1 MLEARELPWYFPDM
15 TVELASRP
23 KVKLRVDDF
32 DMLALGGALADLGR
46 TELLD
51 GDIYAMNSQYT
62 RHAMVKAHFYNALF
76 LWTLSDGRDL
86 TVLSEVSVA
95 MPPHDEPI
103 PDVVLCE
110 RPTGTKGI
118 QVATVHLL
126 IEIADDSR
134 ARDLGYKKALYAR
147 QGVPEYWVADLAKS
161 KVWRFSSPS
170 AEGYGDET
178 VAAFGERVEAAI
190 IGLAVETI
198 QLK

>member
-1 MLEARELPWYFPDM
+1 M

-32 DMLALGGALADLGR
+32 DLLALSGGLADLGR

-51 GDIYAMNSQYT
+51 GDIYQMNSQYT
-62 RHAMVKAHFYNALF
+62 RHGMVKAHFYNAL
-76 LWTLSDGRDL
+76 LDWKRTNRPEWV
-86 TVLSEVSVA
+86 VLSEVSVA

-103 PDVVLCE
+103 PDVILCD

-118 QVATVHLL
+118 DVTTVHLL

-147 QGVPEYWVADLAKS
+147 QGVPEYWVADLAEGQ
-161 KVWRFSSPS
+161 VWRFSSPG
-170 AEGYGDET
+170 ADGYGDER
-178 VAAFGERVEAAI
+178 VVAFGECVEAGSIA
-190 IGLAVETI
+190 GLGVDTAG
-198 QLK
+198 L

>member
-1 MLEARELPWYFPDM
+1 M

-32 DMLALGGALADLGR
+32 DILALGGALVDLGR

-76 LWTLSDGRDL
+76 LWTLSDRPDL

-103 PDVVLCE
+103 PDVVLCD

-118 QVATVHLL
+118 PVETVHLL

-134 ARDLGYKKALYAR
+134 ARDLGYKKDLYAR

-161 KVWRFSSPS
+161 EAWCFWSPGS
-170 AEGYGDET
+170 DGYGAERSMK
-178 VAAFGERVEAAI
+178 FGELVESTTI
-190 IGLAVETI
+190 DGLGVETTG
-198 QLK
+198 LL

>member
-1 MLEARELPWYFPDM
+1 M

-32 DMLALGGALADLGR
+32 DLLALSGGLADLGR

-62 RHAMVKAHFYNALF
+62 RHGMVKAHFYDAL
-76 LWTLSDGRDL
+76 LDWKRTNRPDWV
-86 TVLSEVSVA
+86 VLSEVSVA

-103 PDVVLCE
+103 PDVILCD

-118 QVATVHLL
+118 AVATVHLL

-147 QGVPEYWVADLAKS
+147 QGVPEYWVADLTEGKLWGFA
-161 KVWRFSSPS
+161 SPG
-170 AEGYGDET
+170 AEGYGDER
-178 VAAFGERVEAAI
+178 VVGFGERVEAVTIA
-190 IGLAVETI
+190 GLGVETAG
-198 QLK
+198 LK

>member
-1 MLEARELPWYFPDM
+1 M

-32 DMLALGGALADLGR
+32 DLLALSGALSDLER

-51 GDIYAMNSQYT
+51 GDIYQMNSQYT
-62 RHAMVKAHFYNALF
+62 RHGMVKAHFHEAL
-76 LWTLSDGRDL
+76 LDWKRANRPDL
-86 TVLSEVSVA
+86 VVLSEVSVA

-103 PDVVLCE
+103 PDVILCD

-134 ARDLGYKKALYAR
+134 SRDLGYKKALYAG

-178 VAAFGERVEAAI
+178 VAAFGERVEAATI